1 VNLALWAQTSPFSEI
16 KKKYV
21 LNTDWIFML
30 ISSYFLR
37 LADGAI
43 QVLNVAIVINVSNC
57 LPLTRVYGR
66 VMFGW
71 IIIILMVC
79 QINNLS
85 TNKLKTKK
93 YHIVRKNCI
102 KKMAR

>member
-1 VNLALWAQTSPFSEI
+1 
-16 KKKYV
+16 
-21 LNTDWIFML
+21 ML

-37 LADGAI
+37 LTDDAI

-71 IIIILMVC
+71 IIIILMVLGC
-79 QINNLS
+79 FVQGFIFLASEYIASQSLNLLDIS
-85 TNKLKTKK
+85 NFIKTRTSNHLKE
-93 YHIVRKNCI
+93 
-102 KKMAR
+102 